1 MTGSAGSKSVRGRV
15 ASSFSSSSSSSR
27 LLLLLL
33 LFVFCPPPRGGT
45 TIVSAFPM
53 SSFFFVV
60 VEARGTST
68 TTTTRARDHD
78 RLPGWHGEIHSVND
92 ALAEARKKRRERARL
107 EAIHRRVL
115 SLPSSSSSLK
125 CEAEATIATALRA
138 NSFASFSSSG
148 EEARDDDDFDDDDID
163 DDDDLNAKRSK
174 LWCPGEP
181 VSLYDPENS
190 SKGNYKHM
198 AMVET
203 IPWKGPALGNVLLA
217 WQTSEKIEGTK
228 QRIVMAEAD
237 GKEERLKFKAL
248 TGNEQR
254 KIFADVGSYVVP
266 TDAGEK
272 GAVWGPSLFANPRK
286 NHEIWLFYS
295 QSRTGGCGSRVPGMD
310 YAPGGDILAKTF
322 NVVSGTW
329 THTEKIV
336 LSQDY
341 DDGIPKV
348 TANKPIVLRRSGRWV
363 LPYWN
368 ERAMIES
375 PAANPDCGKLN
386 GKEGAGVLLS
396 DDHGESWYPSETI
409 RGKNTWLIENA
420 VVELEEDD
428 HLLMVFRTKAG
439 YVFRSESLDGGQT
452 WTEATP
458 MRDVPNP
465 NSKIDMIRLQPSG
478 LLALAFNDHAK
489 HPAKG
494 CSRCRTFLKVALS
507 SDEGKTW
514 TRIRELEMD
523 VDGSLRSHYPTLLQR
538 GCELLVAYSKFYK
551 IEPTGARAEES
562 LAKQGIYVARVP
574 LV

>member
-1 MTGSAGSKSVRGRV
+1 MTTTTTGSAGW
-15 ASSFSSSSSSSR
+15 SSR
-27 LLLLLL
+27 RRLLRLLLL
-33 LFVFCPPPRGGT
+33 LFV
-45 TIVSAFPM
+45 SSFPKSKK
-53 SSFFFVV
+53 SSFF
-60 VEARGTST
+60 VEGATTRGTSS

-107 EAIHRRVL
+107 DAMRLRVL
-115 SLPSSSSSLK
+115 SLPSLPSSLK
-125 CEAEATIATALRA
+125 CEAEATIETALRA
-138 NSFASFSSSG
+138 NSFD
-148 EEARDDDDFDDDDID
+148 ENDFNDDDDDID
-163 DDDDLNAKRSK
+163 DDDDDDGSNAKRSK

-266 TDAGEK
+266 TDAGEN

>member
-1 MTGSAGSKSVRGRV
+1 MRFTIVFKLSLLSVV
-15 ASSFSSSSSSSR
+15 ILSSFEASSVFAKSSK
-27 LLLLLL
+27 
-33 LFVFCPPPRGGT
+33 
-45 TIVSAFPM
+45 AH
-53 SSFFFVV
+53 
-60 VEARGTST
+60 
-68 TTTTRARDHD
+68 DHD
-78 RLPGWHGEIHSVND
+78 RLPGWHGEIHSVED
-92 ALAEARKKRRERARL
+92 
-107 EAIHRRVL
+107 
-115 SLPSSSSSLK
+115 
-125 CEAEATIATALRA
+125 TIAQRKQESRKTRCLERVNN
-138 NSFASFSSSG
+138 NSFNLLLNDFGESAAFCPLEVTERTASAANIFNTN
-148 EEARDDDDFDDDDID
+148 EEEEDR
-163 DDDDLNAKRSK
+163 
-174 LWCPGEP
+174 WCPGEP
-181 VSLYDPENS
+181 VSLYDVDNVL
-190 SKGNYKHM
+190 KGNYKHM

-203 IPWKGPALGNVLLA
+203 LPWKGPARGNVLLA

-237 GKEERLKFKAL
+237 GKGEHLRFKAL
-248 TGNEQR
+248 TANEQR
-254 KIFADVGSYVVP
+254 KIFADVGSYSVP
-266 TDAGEK
+266 TDAGEN
-272 GAVWGPSLFANPRK
+272 GAVWGPVLFANPKK

-295 QSRTGGCGSRVPGMD
+295 QSRTNGCGSRVPGMD
-310 YAPGGDILAKTF
+310 YAPGGDILAKKF
-322 NVVSGTW
+322 NVVSGAW

-336 LSQDY
+336 LSQDF

-368 ERAMIES
+368 ERAMLES
-375 PAANPDCGKLN
+375 PSVNPEKCSKLN

-409 RGKNTWLIENA
+409 RGRNTWLIENA
-420 VVELEEDD
+420 VVELETDD

-452 WTEATP
+452 WTDASA
-458 MRDVPNP
+458 MKDVPNP

-507 SDEGKTW
+507 SNSGKTW

-538 GCELLVAYSKFYK
+538 GCEVLVAYSKFYK
-551 IEPTGARAEES
+551 IEPPQGSADVEES
-562 LAKQGIYVARVP
+562 LARQGIYVARVP
-574 LV
+574 LI

>member
-1 MTGSAGSKSVRGRV
+1 MTTTGSAGW
-15 ASSFSSSSSSSR
+15 SSR
-27 LLLLLL
+27 RLLRLLLL
-33 LFVFCPPPRGGT
+33 LFV
-45 TIVSAFPM
+45 SSFPKSK
-53 SSFFFVV
+53 SSFFVFV
-60 VEARGTST
+60 EGATTRGTSS

-107 EAIHRRVL
+107 DAMRLRVL
-115 SLPSSSSSLK
+115 SLPSSSSSSLK
-125 CEAEATIATALRA
+125 CEAEATIETALRA
-138 NSFASFSSSG
+138 NSFD
-148 EEARDDDDFDDDDID
+148 ENDFNDDDDDID
-163 DDDDLNAKRSK
+163 DDDDDDDGSNAKRSK

-266 TDAGEK
+266 TDAGEN

>member
-1 MTGSAGSKSVRGRV
+1 MTTTTTGSAGW
-15 ASSFSSSSSSSR
+15 SSR
-27 LLLLLL
+27 RRLLRLLLL
-33 LFVFCPPPRGGT
+33 LFV
-45 TIVSAFPM
+45 SSFPKSKK
-53 SSFFFVV
+53 SSFF
-60 VEARGTST
+60 VEGATTRGTSS

-107 EAIHRRVL
+107 DAMRLRVL
-115 SLPSSSSSLK
+115 SLPSSSSSSLK
-125 CEAEATIATALRA
+125 CEAEATIETALRA
-138 NSFASFSSSG
+138 NSFD
-148 EEARDDDDFDDDDID
+148 ENDFNDDDDDID
-163 DDDDLNAKRSK
+163 DDDDDDDGSNAKRSK

-254 KIFADVGSYVVP
+254 KIFADVGSYAVP
-266 TDAGEK
+266 TDAGEN

>member
-1 MTGSAGSKSVRGRV
+1 MTTTTGSAGWSSLSVV
-15 ASSFSSSSSSSR
+15 V
-27 LLLLLL
+27 LLL
-33 LFVFCPPPRGGT
+33 LFV
-45 TIVSAFPM
+45 SSFPKPK
-53 SSFFFVV
+53 SSFFVFV
-60 VEARGTST
+60 EGATTRGTS

-107 EAIHRRVL
+107 DAMRLRVL
-115 SLPSSSSSLK
+115 SLPSLPSSLK
-125 CEAEATIATALRA
+125 CEAEATIETALRA
-138 NSFASFSSSG
+138 NSFD
-148 EEARDDDDFDDDDID
+148 ENDFNDDDDDID
-163 DDDDLNAKRSK
+163 DDDDDDGSNAKRSK

-266 TDAGEK
+266 TDAGEN

-336 LSQDY
+336 LRQDY

-551 IEPTGARAEES
+551 IEPTGARAEEN
-562 LAKQGIYVARVP
+562 LARQGIYVARVP

>member
-1 MTGSAGSKSVRGRV
+1 MTTTGSAGW
-15 ASSFSSSSSSSR
+15 SSR
-27 LLLLLL
+27 RLLRLLLL
-33 LFVFCPPPRGGT
+33 LFV
-45 TIVSAFPM
+45 SSFPKPK
-53 SSFFFVV
+53 SSFFVFV
-60 VEARGTST
+60 EGATTRGTSS

-107 EAIHRRVL
+107 DAMRLRVL
-115 SLPSSSSSLK
+115 SLPSLPSSLK
-125 CEAEATIATALRA
+125 CEAEATIETALRA
-138 NSFASFSSSG
+138 NSFD
-148 EEARDDDDFDDDDID
+148 ENDFNDDDDDID
-163 DDDDLNAKRSK
+163 DDDDDDGSNAKRSK

-266 TDAGEK
+266 TDAGEN

>member
-1 MTGSAGSKSVRGRV
+1 MTTTGSAGW
-15 ASSFSSSSSSSR
+15 SSR
-27 LLLLLL
+27 RLLRLLLL
-33 LFVFCPPPRGGT
+33 LFV
-45 TIVSAFPM
+45 SSFPKPK
-53 SSFFFVV
+53 SSFFVFV
-60 VEARGTST
+60 EGATTRGTSS

-107 EAIHRRVL
+107 DAMRLRVL
-115 SLPSSSSSLK
+115 SLPSSSSSSLK
-125 CEAEATIATALRA
+125 CEAEATIETALRA
-138 NSFASFSSSG
+138 NSFD
-148 EEARDDDDFDDDDID
+148 ENDFNDDDDDID
-163 DDDDLNAKRSK
+163 DDDDDDDGSNAKRSK

-266 TDAGEK
+266 TDAGEN

>member
-1 MTGSAGSKSVRGRV
+1 MRLRRVLVLVFLLEAVSSIIGIASQRTTG
-15 ASSFSSSSSSSR
+15 
-27 LLLLLL
+27 
-33 LFVFCPPPRGGT
+33 RGGHQRDHHHQYAMEEEEEET
-45 TIVSAFPM
+45 TTT
-53 SSFFFVV
+53 
-60 VEARGTST
+60 ARQT
-68 TTTTRARDHD
+68 TTTTTSWRLAKDHD
-78 RLPGWHGEIHSVND
+78 RLPGWRGETHSVEET
-92 ALAEARKKRRERARL
+92 LKRTRKERREKKCL
-107 EAIHRRVL
+107 EQ
-115 SLPSSSSSLK
+115 LK
-125 CEAEATIATALRA
+125 TRGMAQHFDEKAKNTIECAAATNVTIASARRA
-138 NSFASFSSSG
+138 NTFFDVEDEEEEEEGGGMSS
-148 EEARDDDDFDDDDID
+148 
-163 DDDDLNAKRSK
+163 KRTM
-174 LWCPGEP
+174 WCPGEA
-181 VSLYDPENS
+181 VSLYDPANAM
-190 SKGNYKHM
+190 KGNYKHM

-203 IPWKGPALGNVLLA
+203 IPWRGPAMGNVLLA
-217 WQTSEKIEGTK
+217 WQTSEKIEGTR
-228 QRIVMAEAD
+228 QRLVIAEAE
-237 GKEERLKFKAL
+237 GKELRFKAL
-248 TGNEQR
+248 TANKQR
-254 KIFADVGSYVVP
+254 EMFADVGSYEVP
-266 TDAGEK
+266 TDAGEN

-295 QSRTGGCGSRVPGMD
+295 QSKTGGCGSRVPGMD

-329 THTEKIV
+329 MHTEKIV
-336 LSQDY
+336 LSQEY

-348 TANKPIVLRRSGRWV
+348 TANKPIVLRTSGRWV

-368 ERAMIES
+368 ERAMLES
-375 PAANPDCGKLN
+375 AAVNPECGKLN

-396 DDHGESWYPSETI
+396 DDHGETWYPSETI

-420 VVELEEDD
+420 VVELEEDN

-439 YVFRSESLDGGQT
+439 YVFRSNSLDGGQT
-452 WTEATP
+452 WTEASA

-465 NSKIDMIRLQPSG
+465 NSKIDLIRLRPGG

-551 IEPTGARAEES
+551 IEPRDGSHVEES

>member
-1 MTGSAGSKSVRGRV
+1 MTTTTTGSAGW
-15 ASSFSSSSSSSR
+15 SSR
-27 LLLLLL
+27 RRLLRLLLL
-33 LFVFCPPPRGGT
+33 LFV
-45 TIVSAFPM
+45 SSFPKSKK
-53 SSFFFVV
+53 SSFF
-60 VEARGTST
+60 VEGATTRGTSS

-107 EAIHRRVL
+107 DAMRLRVL
-115 SLPSSSSSLK
+115 SLPSSSSSSLK
-125 CEAEATIATALRA
+125 CEAEATIETALRA
-138 NSFASFSSSG
+138 NSFD
-148 EEARDDDDFDDDDID
+148 ENDFNDDDDDID
-163 DDDDLNAKRSK
+163 DDDDDDGSNAKRSK

-254 KIFADVGSYVVP
+254 KIFADVGSYAVP
-266 TDAGEK
+266 TDAGEN

>member
-1 MTGSAGSKSVRGRV
+1 MTTTTTGSAGW
-15 ASSFSSSSSSSR
+15 SSR
-27 LLLLLL
+27 RRLLRLLLL
-33 LFVFCPPPRGGT
+33 LFV
-45 TIVSAFPM
+45 SSFPKSKK
-53 SSFFFVV
+53 SSFF
-60 VEARGTST
+60 VEGATTRGTSS

-107 EAIHRRVL
+107 DAMRLRVL
-115 SLPSSSSSLK
+115 SLPSSSSSSLK
-125 CEAEATIATALRA
+125 CEAEATIETALRA
-138 NSFASFSSSG
+138 NSFD
-148 EEARDDDDFDDDDID
+148 ENDFNDDDDDID
-163 DDDDLNAKRSK
+163 DDDDDDGSNAKRSK

-266 TDAGEK
+266 TDAGEN

>member
-1 MTGSAGSKSVRGRV
+1 MTTTGSAGW
-15 ASSFSSSSSSSR
+15 SSR
-27 LLLLLL
+27 RLLRLLLL
-33 LFVFCPPPRGGT
+33 LFV
-45 TIVSAFPM
+45 SSFPKPK
-53 SSFFFVV
+53 SSFFVFV
-60 VEARGTST
+60 EGATTRGTSS

-107 EAIHRRVL
+107 DAMRLRVL
-115 SLPSSSSSLK
+115 SLPSLPSSLK
-125 CEAEATIATALRA
+125 CEAEATIETALRA
-138 NSFASFSSSG
+138 NSFD
-148 EEARDDDDFDDDDID
+148 ENDFNDDDDDID
-163 DDDDLNAKRSK
+163 DDDDDDDGSNAKRSK

-266 TDAGEK
+266 TDAGEN

>member
-1 MTGSAGSKSVRGRV
+1 MTTTTTGSAGWSSLSVV
-15 ASSFSSSSSSSR
+15 V
-27 LLLLLL
+27 LLL
-33 LFVFCPPPRGGT
+33 LFV
-45 TIVSAFPM
+45 SSFPKSKK
-53 SSFFFVV
+53 SSFF
-60 VEARGTST
+60 VEGATTRGSST

-107 EAIHRRVL
+107 DAMRLRVL

-125 CEAEATIATALRA
+125 CEAEATIETALRA
-138 NSFASFSSSG
+138 NSF
-148 EEARDDDDFDDDDID
+148 DDDVNDDDDID
-163 DDDDLNAKRSK
+163 DDDDGSNAKRSK

-266 TDAGEK
+266 TDAGEN

-336 LSQDY
+336 LSQEY

>member
-1 MTGSAGSKSVRGRV
+1 MTTTTTGSAGW
-15 ASSFSSSSSSSR
+15 SSR
-27 LLLLLL
+27 RRLLRLLLL
-33 LFVFCPPPRGGT
+33 LFV
-45 TIVSAFPM
+45 SSFPKSKK
-53 SSFFFVV
+53 SSFF
-60 VEARGTST
+60 VEGATTRGTSS

-107 EAIHRRVL
+107 DAMRLRVL
-115 SLPSSSSSLK
+115 SLPSSSSSSLK
-125 CEAEATIATALRA
+125 CEAEATIETALRA
-138 NSFASFSSSG
+138 NSFD
-148 EEARDDDDFDDDDID
+148 ENDFNDDDDDID
-163 DDDDLNAKRSK
+163 DDDDDDDGSNAKRSK

-266 TDAGEK
+266 TDAGEN

>member
-1 MTGSAGSKSVRGRV
+1 MKGSAAGSSVRGRV
-15 ASSFSSSSSSSR
+15 ASSSSFSSSSR
-27 LLLLLL
+27 PLLLLLL
-33 LFVFCPPPRGGT
+33 LFVFCPHRERT
-45 TIVSAFPM
+45 TTVSSSM
-53 SSFFFVV
+53 SSSSFFFV
-60 VEARGTST
+60 VEARGTSSST
-68 TTTTRARDHD
+68 ARAHDHD

-92 ALAEARKKRRERARL
+92 ALAEARTKRRERACL
-107 EAIHRRVL
+107 DAIHRRVS
-115 SLPSSSSSLK
+115 SLPSSSSSSLK

-138 NSFASFSSSG
+138 NSFASSFSSSG
-148 EEARDDDDFDDDDID
+148 GGEEKARDDDDDFDDDD
-163 DDDDLNAKRSK
+163 LNAGKRSK
-174 LWCPGEP
+174 LWCPGEA

-254 KIFADVGSYVVP
+254 KIFADVGSYAVP
-266 TDAGEK
+266 TDAGEN

-551 IEPTGARAEES
+551 IEPTGARADES

>member
-1 MTGSAGSKSVRGRV
+1 M
-15 ASSFSSSSSSSR
+15 
-27 LLLLLL
+27 
-33 LFVFCPPPRGGT
+33 
-45 TIVSAFPM
+45 
-53 SSFFFVV
+53 
-60 VEARGTST
+60 
-68 TTTTRARDHD
+68 
-78 RLPGWHGEIHSVND
+78 
-92 ALAEARKKRRERARL
+92 
-107 EAIHRRVL
+107 
-115 SLPSSSSSLK
+115 
-125 CEAEATIATALRA
+125 
-138 NSFASFSSSG
+138 
-148 EEARDDDDFDDDDID
+148 
-163 DDDDLNAKRSK
+163 
-174 LWCPGEP
+174 
-181 VSLYDPENS
+181 
-190 SKGNYKHM
+190 
-198 AMVET
+198 
-203 IPWKGPALGNVLLA
+203 GNVLLA
-217 WQTSEKIEGTK
+217 WQTSEKIEGTR
-228 QRIVMAEAD
+228 QRLVIAEAE
-237 GKEERLKFKAL
+237 GKELRFKAL
-248 TGNEQR
+248 TANKQR
-254 KIFADVGSYVVP
+254 EMFADVGSYEVP
-266 TDAGEK
+266 TDAGEN

-295 QSRTGGCGSRVPGMD
+295 QSKTGGCGSRVPGMD

-329 THTEKIV
+329 MHTEKIV
-336 LSQDY
+336 LSQEY

-348 TANKPIVLRRSGRWV
+348 TANKPIVLRTSGRWV

-368 ERAMIES
+368 ERAMLES
-375 PAANPDCGKLN
+375 AAVNPECGKLN

-396 DDHGESWYPSETI
+396 DDHGETWYPSETI

-420 VVELEEDD
+420 VVELEEDN

-439 YVFRSESLDGGQT
+439 YVFRSNSLDGGQT
-452 WTEATP
+452 WTEASA

-465 NSKIDMIRLQPSG
+465 NSKIDLIRLRPGG

-551 IEPTGARAEES
+551 IEPRDVSHVEES

>member
-1 MTGSAGSKSVRGRV
+1 MTTTTTGSAGWSSLSVV
-15 ASSFSSSSSSSR
+15 V
-27 LLLLLL
+27 LLL
-33 LFVFCPPPRGGT
+33 LFV
-45 TIVSAFPM
+45 SSFPKSKK
-53 SSFFFVV
+53 SSFF
-60 VEARGTST
+60 VEGATTRGTST

-107 EAIHRRVL
+107 DAMRLRVL
-115 SLPSSSSSLK
+115 SLPSSPSSLK
-125 CEAEATIATALRA
+125 CEAEATIETALRA
-138 NSFASFSSSG
+138 NSFD
-148 EEARDDDDFDDDDID
+148 ENDVNDDDDDID
-163 DDDDLNAKRSK
+163 DDDDGSNAKRSK

-266 TDAGEK
+266 TDAGEN

-336 LSQDY
+336 LRQEY

>member
-1 MTGSAGSKSVRGRV
+1 MTTTTTGSAGW
-15 ASSFSSSSSSSR
+15 SSR
-27 LLLLLL
+27 RRLLRLLLL
-33 LFVFCPPPRGGT
+33 LFV
-45 TIVSAFPM
+45 SSFPKSKK
-53 SSFFFVV
+53 SSFF
-60 VEARGTST
+60 VEGATTRGTSS

-107 EAIHRRVL
+107 DAMRLRVL
-115 SLPSSSSSLK
+115 SLPSLPSSLK
-125 CEAEATIATALRA
+125 CEAEATIETALRA
-138 NSFASFSSSG
+138 NSFD
-148 EEARDDDDFDDDDID
+148 ENDFNDDDDDID
-163 DDDDLNAKRSK
+163 DDDDDDDGSNAKRSK

-266 TDAGEK
+266 TDAGEN

>member
-1 MTGSAGSKSVRGRV
+1 M
-15 ASSFSSSSSSSR
+15 
-27 LLLLLL
+27 
-33 LFVFCPPPRGGT
+33 
-45 TIVSAFPM
+45 
-53 SSFFFVV
+53 
-60 VEARGTST
+60 
-68 TTTTRARDHD
+68 
-78 RLPGWHGEIHSVND
+78 ND

-107 EAIHRRVL
+107 DAMRLRVL
-115 SLPSSSSSLK
+115 SLPSLPSSLK
-125 CEAEATIATALRA
+125 CEAEATIETALRA
-138 NSFASFSSSG
+138 NSFD
-148 EEARDDDDFDDDDID
+148 ENDFNDDDDDID
-163 DDDDLNAKRSK
+163 DDDDDDDGSNAKRSK

-266 TDAGEK
+266 TDAGEN

>member
-1 MTGSAGSKSVRGRV
+1 MTTTTTGSAGW
-15 ASSFSSSSSSSR
+15 SSR
-27 LLLLLL
+27 RRLLRLLLL
-33 LFVFCPPPRGGT
+33 LFV
-45 TIVSAFPM
+45 SSFPKPK
-53 SSFFFVV
+53 SSFFVFV
-60 VEARGTST
+60 EGATTRGTSS

-107 EAIHRRVL
+107 DAMRLRVL
-115 SLPSSSSSLK
+115 SLPSLPSSLK
-125 CEAEATIATALRA
+125 CEAEATIETALRA
-138 NSFASFSSSG
+138 NSFD
-148 EEARDDDDFDDDDID
+148 ENDFNDDDDDID
-163 DDDDLNAKRSK
+163 DDDDDDDGSNAKRSK

-266 TDAGEK
+266 TDAGEN